1 MGSVE
6 KCRVLGAKVSGIA
19 ISAFSFSG
27 SCTAEALVAARQNS
41 RVFIVLIVL
50 IVFIVVLVFIVFEV
64 VVVAGNYWS
73 WLARG

>member
-19 ISAFSFSG
+19 ISAVSFSG
-27 SCTAEALVAARQNS
+27 SCTAEALVAAMQNS
-41 RVFIVLIVL
+41 R
-50 IVFIVVLVFIVFEV
+50 VFIVVLVFIVFEV
-64 VVVAGNYWS
+64 VVVTGNYWS

>member
-6 KCRVLGAKVSGIA
+6 KCRVLGAKVSGMA
-19 ISAFSFSG
+19 ISAVSFSG

-41 RVFIVLIVL
+41 RVFIVVL
-50 IVFIVVLVFIVFEV
+50 VFIVFIVFEV